1 MFIDIHAYLV
11 SKVIIYIILVRKLH
25 KNPRHILKTHIY
37 AEFNQMLMFFD
48 YHTELILKNL
58 NVFFYF
64 ICMYTKNT
72 QLDFR
77 KVNNACNKCN
87 CREK

>member
-48 YHTELILKNL
+48 YNTELILKDL
-58 NVFFYF
+58 NVFLFNLHVYEEYIIEF
-64 ICMYTKNT
+64 QESK
-72 QLDFR
+72 
-77 KVNNACNKCN
+77 
-87 CREK
+87 

>member
-37 AEFNQMLMFFD
+37 AEFNQMLMFFG

-58 NVFFYF
+58 NVFLFHLHVYEEYIIEF
-64 ICMYTKNT
+64 
-72 QLDFR
+72 Q
-77 KVNNACNKCN
+77 
-87 CREK
+87 

>member
-1 MFIDIHAYLV
+1 MQVWHIKMFIDIHAYLV

-58 NVFFYF
+58 NVFLFHLHVYEEY
-64 ICMYTKNT
+64 IIECQESK
-72 QLDFR
+72 
-77 KVNNACNKCN
+77 
-87 CREK
+87 

>member
-58 NVFFYF
+58 NVFLFHLHVY
-64 ICMYTKNT
+64 
-72 QLDFR
+72 
-77 KVNNACNKCN
+77 
-87 CREK
+87 EKYIIEFQESK

>member
-37 AEFNQMLMFFD
+37 DEFNQMLMFFD

-58 NVFFYF
+58 NVFLFHLHVYEEYIIEF
-64 ICMYTKNT
+64 QESK
-72 QLDFR
+72 
-77 KVNNACNKCN
+77 
-87 CREK
+87 

>member
-1 MFIDIHAYLV
+1 MFIDLHAYLV

-25 KNPRHILKTHIY
+25 KNPLHILKTHIY

-58 NVFFYF
+58 NVFLFHLHVYEE
-64 ICMYTKNT
+64 YTIGFQESK
-72 QLDFR
+72 
-77 KVNNACNKCN
+77 
-87 CREK
+87 

>member
-1 MFIDIHAYLV
+1 MFIDLHAYLV

-48 YHTELILKNL
+48 YHTELILTDL
-58 NVFFYF
+58 NVFYISF
-64 ICMYTKNT
+64 
-72 QLDFR
+72 
-77 KVNNACNKCN
+77 ACIRRIHNWISGK
-87 CREK
+87 

>member
-1 MFIDIHAYLV
+1 MFIDLHAYLV

-48 YHTELILKNL
+48 YHTELILKDL
-58 NVFFYF
+58 NVFFISF
-64 ICMYTKNT
+64 
-72 QLDFR
+72 
-77 KVNNACNKCN
+77 ACIRRIHNWISGK
-87 CREK
+87 

>member
-25 KNPRHILKTHIY
+25 KNPRHILKTHIF

-48 YHTELILKNL
+48 YHTELILKNW
-58 NVFFYF
+58 NVFLFHLHVYEEY
-64 ICMYTKNT
+64 IIECQESK
-72 QLDFR
+72 
-77 KVNNACNKCN
+77 
-87 CREK
+87 

>member
-48 YHTELILKNL
+48 YHTELILK
-58 NVFFYF
+58 
-64 ICMYTKNT
+64 I
-72 QLDFR
+72 
-77 KVNNACNKCN
+77 
-87 CREK
+87 

>member
-1 MFIDIHAYLV
+1 MFIDLHAYLV

-48 YHTELILKNL
+48 YNTELILKDL
-58 NVFFYF
+58 NVFLFNLHVYEEYIIEF
-64 ICMYTKNT
+64 QESK
-72 QLDFR
+72 
-77 KVNNACNKCN
+77 
-87 CREK
+87 

>member
-1 MFIDIHAYLV
+1 MFIDLHAYLV

-48 YHTELILKNL
+48 YHTELILKDL
-58 NVFFYF
+58 NVFFLFHLHVYEE
-64 ICMYTKNT
+64 YTIGFQESK
-72 QLDFR
+72 
-77 KVNNACNKCN
+77 
-87 CREK
+87 

>member
-1 MFIDIHAYLV
+1 MQVWHIKMFIDLHAYLV

-48 YHTELILKNL
+48 YHTELILKDL
-58 NVFFYF
+58 NVFLFHLHVYEE
-64 ICMYTKNT
+64 YTIGFQESK
-72 QLDFR
+72 
-77 KVNNACNKCN
+77 
-87 CREK
+87 

>member
-58 NVFFYF
+58 NVFLFHLHVYEE
-64 ICMYTKNT
+64 YTIGFQGSK
-72 QLDFR
+72 
-77 KVNNACNKCN
+77 
-87 CREK
+87 

>member
-1 MFIDIHAYLV
+1 MHTLCQKLSF
-11 SKVIIYIILVRKLH
+11 IYIILVRKLH

-58 NVFFYF
+58 NVFLFHLHVYEE
-64 ICMYTKNT
+64 YTIGFQESK
-72 QLDFR
+72 
-77 KVNNACNKCN
+77 
-87 CREK
+87 